1 MTHVKALIVDDHWAV
16 IGTTNVD
23 NRSFEHNDEVNLA
36 LLNRESNAQLLED
49 FERDLLSSREIT
61 LPVWRRRNI
70 LERLVGPGAWILERQ
85 Q

>member
-1 MTHVKALIVDDHWAV
+1 MTHVKTLIVDDTWAV

-36 LLNRESNAQLLED
+36 VRDPVVAARLTAD
-49 FERDLLSSREIT
+49 FRDDLAASRQVTLSAWKRR
-61 LPVWRRRNI
+61 PVW
-70 LERLVGPGAWILERQ
+70 EKLVGTVAWILERQ

>member
-1 MTHVKALIVDDHWAV
+1 MTHVKALLVDDMWAV

-36 LLNRESNAQLLED
+36 VRDPEVTARLTAD
-49 FERDLLSSREIT
+49 FLDDLRASREIT
-61 LPVWRRRNI
+61 LAEWERRPVWEK
-70 LERLVGPGAWILERQ
+70 LLGMVAWILERQ